1 MMRLAGS
8 DRGKGGD
15 SQARN
20 VQRPPSY
27 YSTGMYYTYI
37 IAYHGDHLPSR
48 GEHISRIIDL
58 AVQCMQPAG
67 GCQPD
72 DRLRVGFMFVR

>member
-1 MMRLAGS
+1 MMRLHGS

-48 GEHISRIIDL
+48 GEHISRIAYL
-58 AVQCMQPAG
+58 AIQCMQRLG
-67 GCQPD
+67 GCQPAN
-72 DRLRVGFMFVR
+72 RLSQG